1 MATCG
6 RSRTW
11 TANRRAG
18 LCPAGCRGRL
28 AAGWYPPAASALIA
42 RMENALSHRLDTL
55 WRMESPALIARLAR
69 MLRGDVGRAEELAQ
83 DTWLAALER
92 WPTQGVPDNPG
103 AWLMTTARNRA
114 IDVLRQHQRVAGQ
127 HALWGSELEPQPLP
141 LPDDSDALQD
151 DIGDDL
157 LRLMFVACHPVLSA
171 DARVALTLR
180 LLGGLTTDEIARA
193 FLQPEPT
200 IAQRIVRAKRTLAQK
215 QIPYEVP
222 RADALPERLA
232 SVLEA
237 IYLVFNEGYA
247 ASAGDVWMRPAL
259 CAEALRL
266 ARILAHRMPAPPVL
280 GLLALMELQ
289 ASRAAARVDAQGAPI
304 LLDQQNRAQ
313 WDWLQIERGQQA
325 LTRAVS
331 AGGGDDPY
339 VLQARIAFCHA
350 SARRAEDTDW
360 ARIAALYAQL
370 LQVMPSPVVAL
381 NRVVAV
387 SRSEGAF
394 AAWALLQPLLDEP
407 RLQGYAPL
415 MVVRGELLQQLG
427 REQDARDAFASA
439 AALSQNQAERT
450 LLRQWAGLPPEN

>member
-1 MATCG
+1 MHE
-6 RSRTW
+6 
-11 TANRRAG
+11 
-18 LCPAGCRGRL
+18 P
-28 AAGWYPPAASALIA
+28 
-42 RMENALSHRLDTL
+42 ALSQRLDTL
-55 WRMESPALIARLAR
+55 WRMESPVLIARLAR
-69 MLRGDVGRAEELAQ
+69 LLGGDVGRAEELAQ

-92 WPTQGVPDNPG
+92 WPVQGIPDNPG

-114 IDVLRQHQRVAGQ
+114 IDVLRQHRRVAQQ
-127 HALWGSELEPQPLP
+127 HAQWGEELHPAALP
-141 LPDDSDALQD
+141 SPDDSQALED

-157 LRLMFVACHPVLSA
+157 LRLMFVACHPVLPA
-171 DARVALTLR
+171 DARVALSLR
-180 LLGGLTTDEIARA
+180 LLGGLTTTEIARA

-247 ASAGDVWMRPAL
+247 ASAGDDWMRPAL

-266 ARILAHRMPAPPVL
+266 ARILAHRMPVPPVL

-304 LLDQQNRAQ
+304 LLDQQNRAR

-325 LTRAVS
+325 LARAVS

-450 LLRQWAGLPPEN
+450 LLRQRAGLPQEN

>member
-1 MATCG
+1 MHE
-6 RSRTW
+6 
-11 TANRRAG
+11 
-18 LCPAGCRGRL
+18 P
-28 AAGWYPPAASALIA
+28 
-42 RMENALSHRLDTL
+42 ALSQRLDTL
-55 WRMESPALIARLAR
+55 WRMESPVLIARLAR
-69 MLRGDVGRAEELAQ
+69 LLGGDVGRAEELAQ

-92 WPTQGVPDNPG
+92 WPVQGIPDNPG

-114 IDVLRQHQRVAGQ
+114 IDVLRQHQRVAQQ
-127 HALWGSELEPQPLP
+127 HAQWGEELHPAALP
-141 LPDDSDALQD
+141 APDDSQALED

-157 LRLMFVACHPVLSA
+157 LRLMFVACHPVLPA

-180 LLGGLTTDEIARA
+180 LLGGLTTIEIARA

-215 QIPYEVP
+215 QVPYEVP

-247 ASAGDVWMRPAL
+247 ASAGDDWMRPAL

-289 ASRAAARVDAQGAPI
+289 ASRAAARVDAQGAPV
-304 LLDQQNRAQ
+304 LLDQQNRTH

-407 RLQGYAPL
+407 RLQGYTPL

-450 LLRQWAGLPPEN
+450 LLRQRAGLPQEN

>member
-1 MATCG
+1 MHE
-6 RSRTW
+6 
-11 TANRRAG
+11 
-18 LCPAGCRGRL
+18 P
-28 AAGWYPPAASALIA
+28 
-42 RMENALSHRLDTL
+42 ALSQRLDTL
-55 WRMESPALIARLAR
+55 WRMESPVLIARLAR
-69 MLRGDVGRAEELAQ
+69 LLGGDVGRAEELAQ

-92 WPTQGVPDNPG
+92 WPVQGMPDNPG

-114 IDVLRQHQRVAGQ
+114 IDVLRQHQRVAQQ
-127 HALWGSELEPQPLP
+127 HAQWGEELHPAALP
-141 LPDDSDALQD
+141 APDDSQALED

-157 LRLMFVACHPVLSA
+157 LRLMFVACHPVLPA

-180 LLGGLTTDEIARA
+180 LLGGLTTIEIARA

-215 QIPYEVP
+215 QVPYEVP

-247 ASAGDVWMRPAL
+247 ASAGDDWMRPAL

-304 LLDQQNRAQ
+304 LLDQQNRAH

-360 ARIAALYAQL
+360 ARIAALYARL

-407 RLQGYAPL
+407 RLHGYAPL

-427 REQDARDAFASA
+427 RDQDARDAFASA
-439 AALSQNQAERT
+439 ASLSQNQAERT
-450 LLRQWAGLPPEN
+450 LLRRRAGLPPEN

>member
-1 MATCG
+1 MHE
-6 RSRTW
+6 
-11 TANRRAG
+11 
-18 LCPAGCRGRL
+18 P
-28 AAGWYPPAASALIA
+28 
-42 RMENALSHRLDTL
+42 ALSQRLDTL
-55 WRMESPALIARLAR
+55 WRMESPVLIARLAR
-69 MLRGDVGRAEELAQ
+69 LLGGDVGRAEELAQ

-92 WPTQGVPDNPG
+92 WPVQGIPDNPG

-114 IDVLRQHQRVAGQ
+114 IDVLRQHRRVAQQ
-127 HALWGSELEPQPLP
+127 HAQWGEELHPAALP
-141 LPDDSDALQD
+141 APDDSQALED

-157 LRLMFVACHPVLSA
+157 LRLMFVACHPVLPA
-171 DARVALTLR
+171 DARVALSLR
-180 LLGGLTTDEIARA
+180 LLGGLTTTEIARA

-222 RADALPERLA
+222 RADTLPERLA

-247 ASAGDVWMRPAL
+247 ASAGDDWMRPAL

-266 ARILAHRMPAPPVL
+266 ARILAHRMPVPPVL

-289 ASRAAARVDAQGAPI
+289 ASRAAARADAQGAPI
-304 LLDQQNRAQ
+304 LLDQQNRAR

-325 LTRAVS
+325 LARAVS

-450 LLRQWAGLPPEN
+450 LLRQRAGLPQEN

>member
-1 MATCG
+1 MHE
-6 RSRTW
+6 
-11 TANRRAG
+11 
-18 LCPAGCRGRL
+18 P
-28 AAGWYPPAASALIA
+28 
-42 RMENALSHRLDTL
+42 ALSQRLDTL
-55 WRMESPALIARLAR
+55 WRMESPVLIARLAR
-69 MLRGDVGRAEELAQ
+69 LLGGDVGRAEELAQ

-92 WPTQGVPDNPG
+92 WPVQGIPDNPG

-114 IDVLRQHQRVAGQ
+114 IDVLRQHQRVAQQ
-127 HALWGSELEPQPLP
+127 HAQWGEELHPAALP
-141 LPDDSDALQD
+141 APDDSQALED

-157 LRLMFVACHPVLSA
+157 LRLMFVACHPVLPA

-180 LLGGLTTDEIARA
+180 LLGGLTTIEIARA

-215 QIPYEVP
+215 QVPYEVP
-222 RADALPERLA
+222 RAEALPERLA

-247 ASAGDVWMRPAL
+247 ASAGDDWMRPAL

-304 LLDQQNRAQ
+304 LLDQQNRAH

-325 LTRAVS
+325 LARAVS

-415 MVVRGELLQQLG
+415 LVVRGELLQQLG

-450 LLRQWAGLPPEN
+450 LLRQRAGLPPEN

>member
-1 MATCG
+1 MHE
-6 RSRTW
+6 
-11 TANRRAG
+11 
-18 LCPAGCRGRL
+18 P
-28 AAGWYPPAASALIA
+28 
-42 RMENALSHRLDTL
+42 ALSQRLDTL
-55 WRMESPALIARLAR
+55 WRMESPVLIARLAR
-69 MLRGDVGRAEELAQ
+69 LLGGDVGRAEELAQ

-92 WPTQGVPDNPG
+92 WPVQGIPDNPG

-114 IDVLRQHQRVAGQ
+114 IDVLRQHQRVAQQ
-127 HALWGSELEPQPLP
+127 HAQWGEELHPAALP
-141 LPDDSDALQD
+141 APDDSQALED

-157 LRLMFVACHPVLSA
+157 LRLMFVACHPVLPA

-180 LLGGLTTDEIARA
+180 LLGGLTTIEIARA

-215 QIPYEVP
+215 QVPYEVP
-222 RADALPERLA
+222 RAEALPERLA

-247 ASAGDVWMRPAL
+247 ASAGDDWMRPAL

-304 LLDQQNRAQ
+304 LLDQQNRAH

-350 SARRAEDTDW
+350 SARRVEDTDW
-360 ARIAALYAQL
+360 ARIAALYARL

-407 RLQGYAPL
+407 RLHGYAPL

-427 REQDARDAFASA
+427 RDQDARDAFASA
-439 AALSQNQAERT
+439 ASLSQNQAERT
-450 LLRQWAGLPPEN
+450 LLRRRAGLPPEN

>member
-1 MATCG
+1 MHE
-6 RSRTW
+6 
-11 TANRRAG
+11 
-18 LCPAGCRGRL
+18 P
-28 AAGWYPPAASALIA
+28 
-42 RMENALSHRLDTL
+42 ALSQRLDTL
-55 WRMESPALIARLAR
+55 WRMESPVLIARLAR
-69 MLRGDVGRAEELAQ
+69 LLGGDVGRAEELAQ

-92 WPTQGVPDNPG
+92 WPVQGIPDNPG

-114 IDVLRQHQRVAGQ
+114 IDVLRQHRRVAQQ
-127 HALWGSELEPQPLP
+127 HAQLGEELHPAALP
-141 LPDDSDALQD
+141 APDDSQALED

-157 LRLMFVACHPVLSA
+157 LRLMFVACHPVLPA
-171 DARVALTLR
+171 DARVALSLR
-180 LLGGLTTDEIARA
+180 LLGGLTTTEIARA

-247 ASAGDVWMRPAL
+247 ASAGDDWMRPAL

-266 ARILAHRMPAPPVL
+266 ARILAHRMPVPPVL

-304 LLDQQNRAQ
+304 LLDQQNRAR

-325 LTRAVS
+325 LARAVS

-450 LLRQWAGLPPEN
+450 LLRQRAGLPQEN

>member
-1 MATCG
+1 MHE
-6 RSRTW
+6 
-11 TANRRAG
+11 
-18 LCPAGCRGRL
+18 P
-28 AAGWYPPAASALIA
+28 
-42 RMENALSHRLDTL
+42 ALSQRLDTL
-55 WRMESPALIARLAR
+55 WRMESPVLIARLAR
-69 MLRGDVGRAEELAQ
+69 LLGGDVGRAEELAQ

-92 WPTQGVPDNPG
+92 WPVQGIPDNPG

-114 IDVLRQHQRVAGQ
+114 IDVLRQHRRVAQQ
-127 HALWGSELEPQPLP
+127 HAQWGEELHPAALP
-141 LPDDSDALQD
+141 APDDSQALED

-157 LRLMFVACHPVLSA
+157 LRLMFVACHPVLPA
-171 DARVALTLR
+171 DARVALSLR
-180 LLGGLTTDEIARA
+180 LLGGLTTTEIARA

-215 QIPYEVP
+215 KIPYEVP

-247 ASAGDVWMRPAL
+247 ASAGDDWMRPAL

-266 ARILAHRMPAPPVL
+266 ARILAHRMPVPPVL

-304 LLDQQNRAQ
+304 LLDQQNRAR

-325 LTRAVS
+325 LARAVS

-450 LLRQWAGLPPEN
+450 LLRQRAGLPQEN

>member
-1 MATCG
+1 MHE
-6 RSRTW
+6 
-11 TANRRAG
+11 
-18 LCPAGCRGRL
+18 P
-28 AAGWYPPAASALIA
+28 
-42 RMENALSHRLDTL
+42 ALSQRLDTL
-55 WRMESPALIARLAR
+55 WRMESPVLIARLAR
-69 MLRGDVGRAEELAQ
+69 LLGGDVGRAEELAQ

-92 WPTQGVPDNPG
+92 WPVQGIPDNPG

-114 IDVLRQHQRVAGQ
+114 IDVLRQHRRVAQQ
-127 HALWGSELEPQPLP
+127 HAQWGEELHPAALP
-141 LPDDSDALQD
+141 APDDSQALED

-157 LRLMFVACHPVLSA
+157 LRLMFVACHPVLPA
-171 DARVALTLR
+171 DARVALSLR
-180 LLGGLTTDEIARA
+180 LLGGLTTTEIARA

-222 RADALPERLA
+222 RADALPARLA

-247 ASAGDVWMRPAL
+247 ASAGDDWMRPAL

-266 ARILAHRMPAPPVL
+266 ARILAHRMPVPPVL

-304 LLDQQNRAQ
+304 LLDQQNRAR

-325 LTRAVS
+325 LARAVS

-450 LLRQWAGLPPEN
+450 LLRQRAGLPQEN

>member
-1 MATCG
+1 MHE
-6 RSRTW
+6 
-11 TANRRAG
+11 
-18 LCPAGCRGRL
+18 P
-28 AAGWYPPAASALIA
+28 
-42 RMENALSHRLDTL
+42 ALSQRLDTL
-55 WRMESPALIARLAR
+55 WRMESPVLIARLAR
-69 MLRGDVGRAEELAQ
+69 LLGGDVGRAEELAQ

-92 WPTQGVPDNPG
+92 WPVQGIPDNPG

-114 IDVLRQHQRVAGQ
+114 IDVLRQHRRVAQQ
-127 HALWGSELEPQPLP
+127 HAQWGEELHPAALP
-141 LPDDSDALQD
+141 APDDSQALED

-157 LRLMFVACHPVLSA
+157 LRLMFVACHPVLPA
-171 DARVALTLR
+171 DARVALSLR
-180 LLGGLTTDEIARA
+180 LLGGLTTTEIARA

-247 ASAGDVWMRPAL
+247 ASAGDDWMRPAL

-266 ARILAHRMPAPPVL
+266 ARILAHRMPVPPVL

-304 LLDQQNRAQ
+304 LLDQQNRAR

-325 LTRAVS
+325 LARAVS

-450 LLRQWAGLPPEN
+450 LLRRRAGLPQEN

>member
-1 MATCG
+1 MPVLVQ
-6 RSRTW
+6 
-11 TANRRAG
+11 AG
-18 LCPAGCRGRL
+18 PACCDRCMHE
-28 AAGWYPPAASALIA
+28 P
-42 RMENALSHRLDTL
+42 ALSQRLDTL
-55 WRMESPALIARLAR
+55 WRMESPVLIARLAR
-69 MLRGDVGRAEELAQ
+69 LLGGDVGRAEELAQ

-92 WPTQGVPDNPG
+92 WPVQGIPDNPG

-114 IDVLRQHQRVAGQ
+114 IDVLRQHQRVAQQ
-127 HALWGSELEPQPLP
+127 HAQWGEELHPAALP
-141 LPDDSDALQD
+141 APDDSQALED

-157 LRLMFVACHPVLSA
+157 LRLMFVACHPVLPA

-180 LLGGLTTDEIARA
+180 LLGGLTTIEIARA

-215 QIPYEVP
+215 QVPYEVP
-222 RADALPERLA
+222 RAEALPERLA

-247 ASAGDVWMRPAL
+247 ASAGDDWMRPAL

-289 ASRAAARVDAQGAPI
+289 ASRASARVDAQGAPI
-304 LLDQQNRAQ
+304 LLDQQNRAN

-339 VLQARIAFCHA
+339 VVQARIAFCHA

-450 LLRQWAGLPPEN
+450 LLRQRAGLPPEN

>member
-1 MATCG
+1 MHE
-6 RSRTW
+6 
-11 TANRRAG
+11 
-18 LCPAGCRGRL
+18 P
-28 AAGWYPPAASALIA
+28 
-42 RMENALSHRLDTL
+42 ALSQRLDTL
-55 WRMESPALIARLAR
+55 WRMESPVLIARLAR
-69 MLRGDVGRAEELAQ
+69 LLGGDVGRAEELAQ

-92 WPTQGVPDNPG
+92 WPVQGIPDNPG

-114 IDVLRQHQRVAGQ
+114 IDVLRQHQRVAQQ
-127 HALWGSELEPQPLP
+127 HAQWGEELHPAALP
-141 LPDDSDALQD
+141 APDDSQALED

-157 LRLMFVACHPVLSA
+157 LRLMFVACHPVLPA

-180 LLGGLTTDEIARA
+180 LLGGLTTIEIARA

-215 QIPYEVP
+215 QVPYEVP
-222 RADALPERLA
+222 RAEALPERLE

-247 ASAGDVWMRPAL
+247 ASAGDDWMRPAL

-266 ARILAHRMPAPPVL
+266 ARILAHRMPAPSVL

-325 LTRAVS
+325 LARAVS

-450 LLRQWAGLPPEN
+450 LLRQRAGLPPEN

>member
-1 MATCG
+1 MHE
-6 RSRTW
+6 
-11 TANRRAG
+11 
-18 LCPAGCRGRL
+18 P
-28 AAGWYPPAASALIA
+28 
-42 RMENALSHRLDTL
+42 ALSQRLDTL
-55 WRMESPALIARLAR
+55 WRMESPVLIARLAR
-69 MLRGDVGRAEELAQ
+69 LLGGDVGRAEELAQ

-92 WPTQGVPDNPG
+92 WPVQGIPDNPG

-114 IDVLRQHQRVAGQ
+114 IDVLRQHRRVAQQ
-127 HALWGSELEPQPLP
+127 HAQWGEELHPAALP
-141 LPDDSDALQD
+141 APDDSQALED

-157 LRLMFVACHPVLSA
+157 LRLMFVACHPVLPA
-171 DARVALTLR
+171 DARVALSLR
-180 LLGGLTTDEIARA
+180 LLGGLTTTEIARA

-215 QIPYEVP
+215 QVPYEVP

-247 ASAGDVWMRPAL
+247 ASAGDDWMRPAL

-289 ASRAAARVDAQGAPI
+289 ASRAAARVDAQGAPV
-304 LLDQQNRAQ
+304 LLDQQNRAR

-325 LTRAVS
+325 LARAVS

-360 ARIAALYAQL
+360 ARIAALYAHL

-427 REQDARDAFASA
+427 REQDAREAFASA

-450 LLRQWAGLPPEN
+450 LLRQRAGLPQEI